1 MESGMNKLL
10 IASVVLSIVS
20 PAFAETL
27 TQVERERAMS
37 ELHATRKQFLDSVA
51 GLSDAQWNFKP
62 SPDVWSVAEV
72 AEHIAISEDMIFK
85 GVTERVMKT
94 PATPE
99 KKPEVHGKDELVLE
113 KTVDRS
119 TKFQAPEMLR
129 PTRRWPTE
137 PVLTEH
143 FKESRDRTIAY
154 VENTQDDLR
163 DHFLEHPAFK
173 LLDGYQWILLIS
185 AHSHR
190 HTLQIEEVK
199 ANPNFPK

>member
-1 MESGMNKLL
+1 MSKLL
-10 IASVVLSIVS
+10 MASVVLSIAS

-37 ELHATRKQFLDSVA
+37 ELHATRKQFLDSIA

-62 SPDVWSVAEV
+62 SPGVWSVGEV

-85 GVTERVMKT
+85 AVTEQVMKT
-94 PATPE
+94 PAAPE
-99 KKPEVHGKDELVLE
+99 KKSEVHGKDELVLE

-119 TKFQAPEMLR
+119 MKFQAPEMLR
-129 PTRRWPTE
+129 PTHRWPTAQA
-137 PVLTEH
+137 VTDH

-163 DHFLEHPAFK
+163 DHFLEHPALK

-199 ANPNFPK
+199 ANPHFPK

>member
-10 IASVVLSIVS
+10 MASVVLSIAS
-20 PAFAETL
+20 PAFTETL

-37 ELHATRKQFLDSVA
+37 ELHATRKQFLDSIA

-62 SPDVWSVAEV
+62 SPGVWSVAEV

-85 GVTERVMKT
+85 AVTERVMKT
-94 PATPE
+94 PPTPE

-113 KTVDRS
+113 KAVDRS

-137 PVLTEH
+137 PVLTDH

-154 VENTQDDLR
+154 VENTQDNLR

-173 LLDGYQWILLIS
+173 LLDGYQWMLLIS

>member
-1 MESGMNKLL
+1 MESGMSKLL
-10 IASVVLSIVS
+10 MASVVLSIAS

-37 ELHATRKQFLDSVA
+37 ELHATRKQFLDSIA

-62 SPDVWSVAEV
+62 SPGVWSVGEV

-85 GVTERVMKT
+85 AVTEQVMKT
-94 PATPE
+94 PAAPE
-99 KKPEVHGKDELVLE
+99 KKSEVHGKDELVLE

-119 TKFQAPEMLR
+119 MKFQAPEMLR
-129 PTRRWPTE
+129 PTHRWPTAQA
-137 PVLTEH
+137 VTDH

-163 DHFLEHPAFK
+163 DHFLEHPALK

-199 ANPNFPK
+199 ANPHFPK